1 MNKNLFQPGEIKT
14 KEGEFKLGLVH
25 TFEEP
30 VEEVEVEEV
39 PQYTGPTADDL
50 KREAEDFKVQ
60 WESEKQK
67 MLDDAQAQ
75 ANAIIESAK
84 NAAFEEVKKQTD
96 EAQTIKAQAETEA
109 QKIIADA
116 REQASQIQ
124 AKSEIEKD
132 EIKRNSY
139 EEGLKEGKKDGYDSG
154 KEEVNRLIDRS
165 HKILEAVLNRREQI
179 LNETEEQI
187 IQLVL
192 LMTRKVVK
200 VMSENQKSVVM
211 ANVLSA
217 LKKVKARGDVTI
229 RVNLEDVKL
238 TTEHI
243 KDFTEQVES
252 VSGITVVEDS
262 SVEKGGC
269 IVETDFG
276 AIDARISS
284 QLSELESKIL
294 EISPMKPI
302 QKNPSSAQTAAQK

>member
-96 EAQTIKAQAETEA
+96 EAQTIKAQAENEA

-139 EEGLKEGKKDGYDSG
+139 EEGLEEGKKDGYDSG

>member
-96 EAQTIKAQAETEA
+96 EAQTIKAQAENEA

-302 QKNPSSAQTAAQK
+302 QKNSSSAQTAAQK

>member
-50 KREAEDFKVQ
+50 RREAEDFKVQ

-96 EAQTIKAQAETEA
+96 EAQTIKAQAENEA

-139 EEGLKEGKKDGYDSG
+139 EEGLKKGKKDGYDSG

-238 TTEHI
+238 TTDHI

-302 QKNPSSAQTAAQK
+302 QKNPVSAQTAAQK

>member
-96 EAQTIKAQAETEA
+96 EAQTIKAQAENEA

-116 REQASQIQ
+116 REQAGQIQ

>member
-96 EAQTIKAQAETEA
+96 EAQTIKAQAENEA

-187 IQLVL
+187 VQLVL

-243 KDFTEQVES
+243 KDFIEQVES

>member
-67 MLDDAQAQ
+67 MLDDAQAK

-96 EAQTIKAQAETEA
+96 EAQTIKAQAENEA

-211 ANVLSA
+211 ANVLTA